1 MSDVLA
7 VPQEAEPADAGSARA
22 TSSSPPSAHG
32 QAVLNA
38 AEGRNATEGIP
49 YSGGPH
55 GERPLERLSARLK
68 RHKVTRIGIEFLDRC
83 ADIHLKDLVIDDM
96 DDHRGASILGRR
108 VVNFGSDSFL
118 GLDRDERVQKAI
130 VEALPRW
137 GTHNGA
143 SRAFSSVALSE
154 EVERRLAQWLG
165 VEDTLIFPS
174 VTLANAGLIPALAAK
189 GDLLVVDRQSHDSIH
204 QGTRIAQ
211 ANGARVVELHPCRGE
226 VLDALLAAEGG
237 QGSLVAVDGVY
248 SMTGKV
254 PPLAELEETTRRHG
268 GTLYVDDAHGTGV
281 VGPRGRGAASVALP
295 SLRSIL
301 QVGSLSKGF
310 SCLGAYVTCHPELK
324 RILKIRSSTFIF
336 GGPVPPPYLAAILA
350 VLDILDSDEGDELLA
365 ELRALVERLTGGLRA
380 LDLIVCGGVAPIVS
394 VQIGDIED
402 TFAAGK
408 WLFDRGY
415 YVQSATYPAVG
426 ISEGLIRIQ
435 VNANHPP
442 AAIDGL
448 VAAFAELK
456 QAFKLPAASAQ
467 RPRAIP

>member
-1 MSDVLA
+1 MSELFA
-7 VPQEAEPADAGSARA
+7 ARSDAGSAVRGSASA
-22 TSSSPPSAHG
+22 TSSSPSSPP
-32 QAVLNA
+32 A
-38 AEGRNATEGIP
+38 ANGHAATI
-49 YSGGPH
+49 
-55 GERPLERLSARLK
+55 ERPLDRLTARLK
-68 RHKVTRIGIEFLDRC
+68 RHKVTRIGLEFLDRC
-83 ADIHLKDLVIDDM
+83 EDIHLKDLVIDDM
-96 DDHRGASILGRR
+96 DDHRGATILGRR

-130 VEALPRW
+130 VEALPQW

-143 SRAFSSVALSE
+143 SRAFSSVALCAE
-154 EVERRLAQWLG
+154 AERRLAKWLG

-189 GDLLVVDRQSHDSIH
+189 GDLLIVDRQSHDSIH

-211 ANGARVVELHPCRGE
+211 ANGARVVELHPCRGDE
-226 VLDALLAAEGG
+226 LETLLAAEGG
-237 QGSLVAVDGVY
+237 KGSLVAVDGVY

-254 PPLAELEETTRRHG
+254 PPLAELDEVTRRHG
-268 GTLYVDDAHGTGV
+268 GTLYIDDAHGTGV
-281 VGPRGRGAASVALP
+281 VGERGRGAASVALP
-295 SLRSIL
+295 SLRGVL

-310 SCLGAYVTCHPELK
+310 SCLGAYVTCYPELK

-336 GGPVPPPYLAAILA
+336 GGPVPPPYLAAIIA
-350 VLDILDSDEGDELLA
+350 VVDILDSVEGDELLA
-365 ELRALVERLTGGLRA
+365 ELRSLVERLTSGLNA
-380 LDLIVCGGVAPIVS
+380 LDLIVGGGVAPIIS
-394 VQIGDIED
+394 VQVGDIEE

-426 ISEGLIRIQ
+426 INEGLLRIQ
-435 VNANHPP
+435 VNANHSP

-448 VAAFAELK
+448 IAALADLK
-456 QAFKLPAASAQ
+456 QQFKLPAASAQ

>member
-1 MSDVLA
+1 MSDLFTA
-7 VPQEAEPADAGSARA
+7 QPEAGPARAGSLPPSTSLPANGHPAEP
-22 TSSSPPSAHG
+22 
-32 QAVLNA
+32 
-38 AEGRNATEGIP
+38 
-49 YSGGPH
+49 
-55 GERPLERLSARLK
+55 RPVDPALERLGARLK
-68 RHKVTRIGIEFLDRC
+68 RHKVTRIGLEFLDRC

-96 DDHRGASILGRR
+96 DDHRGAEILGRR

-118 GLDRDERVQKAI
+118 GLDRDERVQKAL

-143 SRAFSSVALSE
+143 SRAFSSVALCAE
-154 EVERRLAQWLG
+154 AEARLAKWLD

-189 GDLLVVDRQSHDSIH
+189 GDLLIVDRQSHDSIH

-211 ANGARVVELHPCRGE
+211 ANGAKVVELHPCRGD
-226 VLDALLAAEGG
+226 VLGALLSQEGG
-237 QGSLVAVDGVY
+237 KGALIAVDGVY

-254 PPLAELEETTRRHG
+254 PPLAELEEVARRHG
-268 GTLYVDDAHGTGV
+268 AMLYIDDAHGTGV
-281 VGPRGRGAASVALP
+281 VGKRGRGAASVALP
-295 SLRSIL
+295 SLRSVL

-310 SCLGAYVTCHPELK
+310 SCLGAYVTCYPELK

-365 ELRALVERLTGGLRA
+365 ELRSLMTRLTDGLKA
-380 LDLIVCGGVAPIVS
+380 LDLIVGGGVAPIIS
-394 VQIGDIED
+394 VQVGDIEE

-408 WLFDRGY
+408 WLFDRGF

-426 ISEGLIRIQ
+426 ITEGLIRIQ

-448 VAAFAELK
+448 IQAFADLK
-456 QAFKLPAASAQ
+456 RVQKLPLASAQ
-467 RPRAIP
+467 RPRAT

>member
-1 MSDVLA
+1 
-7 VPQEAEPADAGSARA
+7 
-22 TSSSPPSAHG
+22 
-32 QAVLNA
+32 
-38 AEGRNATEGIP
+38 
-49 YSGGPH
+49 
-55 GERPLERLSARLK
+55 
-68 RHKVTRIGIEFLDRC
+68 
-83 ADIHLKDLVIDDM
+83 
-96 DDHRGASILGRR
+96 
-108 VVNFGSDSFL
+108 
-118 GLDRDERVQKAI
+118 VQKAL

-143 SRAFSSVALSE
+143 SRAFSSIALCAE
-154 EVERRLAQWLG
+154 AERRLAQWLD

-189 GDLLVVDRQSHDSIH
+189 GDLLVVDRLSHDSIH

-211 ANGARVVELHPCRGE
+211 ANGARVVELHPCRGD
-226 VLDALLAAEGG
+226 VLDTLLAAEDGK
-237 QGSLVAVDGVY
+237 GSLVAVDGVY

-254 PPLAELEETTRRHG
+254 PPLAELEEVTRRHG
-268 GTLYVDDAHGTGV
+268 GTLYIDDAHGTGV
-281 VGPRGRGAASVALP
+281 VGQRGRGAASVALP
-295 SLRSIL
+295 SLRGVL

-336 GGPVPPPYLAAILA
+336 GGPVPPPYLAAIIA
-350 VLDILDSDEGDELLA
+350 VLDILDSNEGDELLA
-365 ELRALVERLTGGLRA
+365 ELRSLVERLTGGLAA
-380 LDLIVCGGVAPIVS
+380 LDLIVGGGVAPIVS
-394 VQIGDIED
+394 VQIGDIEE

-426 ISEGLIRIQ
+426 ITEGLLRIQ

-448 VAAFAELK
+448 IAAFGELK
-456 QAFKLPAASAQ
+456 QAFKLPTASAQ
-467 RPRAIP
+467 RPRAIL

>member
-1 MSDVLA
+1 MSDLLA
-7 VPQEAEPADAGSARA
+7 AQRDAGSSGAGSAPSATSPRA
-22 TSSSPPSAHG
+22 TNGH
-32 QAVLNA
+32 AV
-38 AEGRNATEGIP
+38 ATNVSTDP
-49 YSGGPH
+49 A
-55 GERPLERLSARLK
+55 LEWLSARLK
-68 RHKVTRIGIEFLDRC
+68 RHKVTRIGLEFLDRC
-83 ADIHLKDLVIDDM
+83 ADIHLKDLTIDDM
-96 DDHRGASILGRR
+96 DDHRGAVILGQR

-118 GLDRDERVQKAI
+118 GLDRDERVQKAL

-143 SRAFSSVALSE
+143 SRAFSSIALCAE
-154 EVERRLAQWLG
+154 AEARLAKWLG
-165 VEDTLIFPS
+165 VDDTLIFPS

-211 ANGARVVELHPCRGE
+211 ANGARVVEMHPCRGD
-226 VLDALLAAEGG
+226 VLEPLLAQEGG
-237 QGSLVAVDGVY
+237 QGSLTAVDGVY

-254 PPLAELEETTRRHG
+254 PPLAELDQVARRHA
-268 GTLYVDDAHGTGV
+268 GTLYIDDAHGTGV
-281 VGPRGRGAASVALP
+281 VGQRGRGAASVALP
-295 SLRSIL
+295 SLRSVL
-301 QVGSLSKGF
+301 QVGSLSKAF
-310 SCLGAYVTCHPELK
+310 SCLGAYVTCNPELK

-350 VLDILDSDEGDELLA
+350 VVDILDSPEGDELIA
-365 ELRALVERLTGGLRA
+365 ELRALVDRLTSGLA
-380 LDLIVCGGVAPIVS
+380 ELDLIVGGGVAPIVS
-394 VQIGDIED
+394 VQVGDIEE

-426 ISEGLIRIQ
+426 ITEGLIRIQ

-448 VAAFAELK
+448 IQAMADLK
-456 QAFKLPAASAQ
+456 RAKKLPLASAQ
-467 RPRAIP
+467 RPRATL